1 MCFMVMVRQCA
12 WCLCLINSMG
22 ERISS
27 SPLPKLYEA
36 SHGIC
41 SACGTAWLTQAIETS
56 NIQKSIYPIGEVNHK
71 VSMGGNS
78 AMDQQEQAELVT
90 QFILQLQQPRPKQ
103 SSLPKGKRHSRIIS
117 S

>member
-1 MCFMVMVRQCA
+1 MVMVRQCA
-12 WCLCLINSMG
+12 WCLRLITSMG

-41 SACGTAWLTQAIETS
+41 CACGTAWLMQATETS
-56 NIQKSIYPIGEVNHK
+56 NIQNSIYPTEETNHK

-78 AMDQQEQAELVT
+78 VIDHQEQTELIN
-90 QFILQLQQPRPKQ
+90 QFILQLQQQTPQQ
-103 SSLPKGKRHSRIIS
+103 SSIPKAKEQSRVVS
-117 S
+117 GQL

>member
-1 MCFMVMVRQCA
+1 MVMVRQCA
-12 WCLCLINSMG
+12 WCLRLINSMG

-41 SACGTAWLTQAIETS
+41 CACGTAWLMQATETS
-56 NIQKSIYPIGEVNHK
+56 NIQNSIYPTGETNHK

-78 AMDQQEQAELVT
+78 VVDYQEQAEQVT
-90 QFILQLQQPRPKQ
+90 QLILQLQQPRPQ
-103 SSLPKGKRHSRIIS
+103 PSSIPKGKEQRRVVSGQL
-117 S
+117 

>member
-12 WCLCLINSMG
+12 WCLCLINNMG

-41 SACGTAWLTQAIETS
+41 SACGTAWLTQAIESS
-56 NIQKSIYPIGEVNHK
+56 NTQTSIYPIEQNNHK
-71 VSMGGNS
+71 VSLGVNS
-78 AMDQQEQAELVT
+78 AIDQREQVKSVMKL
-90 QFILQLQQPRPKQ
+90 IIQLQEKE
-103 SSLPKGKRHSRIIS
+103 SSRAIPG
-117 S
+117 